1 MSAAS
6 DVALLDEAIDTF
18 LEDNPPATTD
28 KHQFWGAQFDA
39 GLAWV
44 HFPVGYGGLGLN
56 PKLAER
62 LDTPGWWQNHGNK
75 TVVLFV
81 GDVLHDKSDHNM

>member
-1 MSAAS
+1 MS
-6 DVALLDEAIDTF
+6 DIALLDEAIDRF

-28 KHQFWGAQFDA
+28 KHQFWAAQFDA

-62 LDTPGWWQNHGNK
+62 LDSRLGAAGGAAQHQRQFHVGRHGRADDR
-75 TVVLFV
+75 
-81 GDVLHDKSDHNM
+81 GHGI